1 MQIDKYC
8 LGEFK
13 RLNNKNTD
21 PKLLNGS
28 VQVNVH
34 EAV

>member
-1 MQIDKYC
+1 MKIYKYC
-8 LGEFK
+8 LGEYK
-13 RLNNKNTD
+13 RFNNKNTD